1 MFCEN
6 CGASLKDGAKFCP
19 QCGAKIEGDTPSA
32 TPESNYAE
40 PANTPPPTANPFA
53 IPKQTP
59 QAGKLYYPDPQRYQR
74 FMGFKE
80 MAAMNLADDTPDFPD
95 D

>member
-6 CGASLKDGAKFCP
+6 CGAQLKDGAKFCP
-19 QCGAKIEGDTPSA
+19 QCGAKVGGDAPA
-32 TPESNYAE
+32 AAPASNFAE
-40 PANTPPPTANPFA
+40 TTQTPPPTANPFA
-53 IPKQTP
+53 IPKQPP